1 MGSNHVDFGGIS
13 LPASATANS
22 SLREVGYSKNAAP
35 PSRFTFASSSDAKF
49 KYTKAVAEG
58 AVTGTATQ
66 AEAAI
71 QENGVTVTTNRV
83 RYGRT
88 MTMEV
93 VTNNALV
100 DGQSFTVQAG
110 SRTYSVG
117 ESGLNALTVS
127 DGKQNSDGT
136 YTYTLQLR
144 PYTYKLFGNT
154 NFVISLTGSN
164 GTDVVSTQ
172 TIAVRVTL
180 L

>member
-1 MGSNHVDFGGIS
+1 MKATFGFGS
-13 LPASATANS
+13 TA
-22 SLREVGYSKNAAP
+22 E
-35 PSRFTFASSSDAKF
+35 F

-58 AVTGTATQ
+58 AATGTATQ
-66 AEAAI
+66 DEAAI

-93 VTNNALV
+93 VTTNALV
-100 DGQSFTVQAG
+100 EGQSITVQVG
-110 SRTYSVG
+110 SRTYSVD
-117 ESGLNALTVS
+117 ERGLNALTVS

-136 YTYTLQLR
+136 YTYTLELR

-154 NFVISLTGSN
+154 SFVVSLTGSN
-164 GTDVVSTQ
+164 GTDAVSIQ